1 MEKISDALLY
11 ERVRG
16 KDKAAL
22 EELYDRYEKMLF
34 SYLCKMTGDRD
45 LAEEALQEVFVKVW
59 RGVGSYDES
68 KGKFVAWLVT
78 MSRNAAVDLIRKQ
91 KKPSVPLDEIAEV
104 ESTDSSVEE
113 TAEWQEKSEQIHQAV
128 QHLSEEQQKMVQL
141 FYFKGY
147 THETIAEKCGIPLG
161 TVKSRIRLALK
172 KLKTS
177 LQMVQEGGVLDDK
190 REL

>member
-1 MEKISDALLY
+1 MEKISDSLLY

-34 SYLCKMTGDRD
+34 SYLYKMTGDRD
-45 LAEEALQEVFVKVW
+45 LAEEALQEVFIKIW
-59 RGVGSYDES
+59 RGTGTYNES

-91 KKPSVPLDEIAEV
+91 KKPSVPLDEVAEV
-104 ESTDSSVEE
+104 ESTETSVEE
-113 TAEWQEKSEQIHQAV
+113 TVEVKEKREQIHEAV
-128 QHLSEEQQKMVQL
+128 RHLSDEQQKMVDL

-177 LQMVQEGGVLDDK
+177 LHMVQEGGVLDDK

>member
-45 LAEEALQEVFVKVW
+45 IAEEALQEVFVKIW
-59 RGVGSYDES
+59 RGTGTYNES

-91 KKPSVPLDEIAEV
+91 KKPSVPLDEVAEV
-104 ESTDSSVEE
+104 ESTETSVEE
-113 TAEWQEKSEQIHQAV
+113 TVE
-128 QHLSEEQQKMVQL
+128 
-141 FYFKGY
+141 
-147 THETIAEKCGIPLG
+147 
-161 TVKSRIRLALK
+161 VK
-172 KLKTS
+172 
-177 LQMVQEGGVLDDK
+177 E
-190 REL
+190 

>member
-1 MEKISDALLY
+1 MEKTSDALLY
-11 ERVRG
+11 QRVRG
-16 KDKAAL
+16 KEKDAL

-45 LAEEALQEVFVKVW
+45 LAEEALQEVFVKIW
-59 RGVGSYDES
+59 RGVGHYDES
-68 KGKFVAWLVT
+68 KGKFAAWLVT

-91 KKPSVPLDEIAEV
+91 KKPTVPLDEVAEV
-104 ESTDSSVEE
+104 ESSDSSVEQM
-113 TAEWQEKSEQIHQAV
+113 AEWQEKRQHIHQAV
-128 QHLSEEQQKMVQL
+128 QHLSDEQQKMVCL

-147 THETIAEKCGIPLG
+147 THETIAEQCGIPLG

-177 LQMVQEGGVLDDK
+177 LQFVQEGGVLDGE

>member
-45 LAEEALQEVFVKVW
+45 IAEEALQEVFVKIW
-59 RGVGSYDES
+59 RGTGTYNES

-91 KKPSVPLDEIAEV
+91 KKPSVPLDEVAEV
-104 ESTDSSVEE
+104 ESTETSVEE
-113 TAEWQEKSEQIHQAV
+113 TVEVKEKREQIHEAV
-128 QHLSEEQQKMVQL
+128 RHLSDEQQKMVDL

-177 LQMVQEGGVLDDK
+177 LHMVQEGGVLDDK

>member
-1 MEKISDALLY
+1 MEKISDSLLY

-34 SYLCKMTGDRD
+34 SYLYKMTGDRD
-45 LAEEALQEVFVKVW
+45 LAEEALQEVFIKIW
-59 RGVGSYDES
+59 RGTGTYHES

-91 KKPSVPLDEIAEV
+91 KKPSVPLDEVAEV
-104 ESTDSSVEE
+104 ESTETSVEE
-113 TAEWQEKSEQIHQAV
+113 TIEVKEKREQIHEAV
-128 QHLSEEQQKMVQL
+128 RHLSDEQQKMVDL

-177 LQMVQEGGVLDDK
+177 LHMVQEGGVLDDK

>member
-45 LAEEALQEVFVKVW
+45 IAEEALQEVFVKIW
-59 RGVGSYDES
+59 RGTGTYHES

-91 KKPSVPLDEIAEV
+91 KKPSVPLDEVAEV
-104 ESTDSSVEE
+104 ESTETSVEE
-113 TAEWQEKSEQIHQAV
+113 TVEVKEKREQIHEAV
-128 QHLSEEQQKMVQL
+128 RHLSDEQQKMVDL

-177 LQMVQEGGVLDDK
+177 LHMVQEGGVLDDK